1 MQDILISVI
10 VPIYN
15 SQKYLSECVESVLKQ
30 TYSNF
35 ELLLIDDGST
45 DDSLKI
51 CNSFKEKDNRIKVFH
66 HVNQGVS
73 YTRNRG
79 ISLSIGDYIAF
90 VDADDMIMPEYL
102 EKLLKAINSSNPCQK
117 TISFCKFYRLLKNG
131 NKSEYIEYYEN
142 LKEGNHNIELTI
154 NDVLIGKLFGSICR
168 MLIPTCLIKSNNIIF
183 SDCKVRED
191 QLFLFDL
198 ISYSDKLVEC
208 DEFLYIYRYDVD
220 SVSNRYIKNLV
231 ADQSIYLKTFNEKL
245 NTYKLN
251 DFLEKELFEIAV
263 MNVWIS
269 QYKNSAKSD
278 NYYEEMKNIKTSEY
292 FNYPIS
298 TNTLNKWL
306 STTGKT
312 NKIVFKLA
320 KRKLYFL
327 IYCFFKLKKLI
338 LRHY

>member
-15 SQKYLSECVESVLKQ
+15 SKKYLSECVESVLRQ
-30 TYSNF
+30 TYINF

-51 CNSFKEKDNRIKVFH
+51 CNSFKEKDDRIKVFH
-66 HVNQGVS
+66 HENKGVS
-73 YTRNRG
+73 YTRNCG
-79 ISLSIGDYIAF
+79 ISLSTGDYIAF
-90 VDADDMIMPEYL
+90 VDADDVIMPEYL

-154 NDVLIGKLFGSICR
+154 NDVLTGKLFGSIWR
-168 MLIPTCLIKSNNIIF
+168 MLIPASLIKSNNIIF

-191 QLFLFDL
+191 QLFLFEL

-208 DEFLYIYRYDVD
+208 DEFLYIYRYNPESSCNIYKKD
-220 SVSNRYIKNLV
+220 YV
-231 ADQSIYLKTFNEKL
+231 ASQSIYLKILKEKL
-245 NTYKLN
+245 SNYSSRRET
-251 DFLEKELFEIAV
+251 DIELFEYTIVDTYVSWLQNA
-263 MNVWIS
+263 
-269 QYKNSAKSD
+269 AKSD
-278 NYYEEMKNIKTSEY
+278 NYYEEIKNIKASEY

-298 TNTLNKWL
+298 TNTLNKWM
-306 STTGKT
+306 STAGKT
-312 NKIVFKLA
+312 NKVVFELA

-327 IYCFFKLKKLI
+327 IYCFFRLKKLI